1 MRKMATFC
9 VTERDPTGVAKYLPY
24 WYIPQLCWLS
34 GKHCKVPRR
43 PMYEQTWHSVL
54 WDSSP
59 EVWLSIL
66 CTPLVSHPRCSFGQW
81 ELLFG
86 TEGQDPGDP
95 RALTAHVL
103 LPSMDADL
111 AVAGFFCSHN
121 YGGSSIADSGQA
133 SEPPLPGPFR
143 LGSRGVFLCASP
155 QVSGCSHPPA
165 VPLSLPRPREPLV
178 QGPSGSLCGYKGDFV
193 FPDWHDTDS
202 NLNSLLPFLWTLERQ
217 QLIVSEKTLAFLSA
231 WALVHFSRTST
242 FNHEVLS
249 TQSEMSEALA
259 QHFYFLPPIQLRLW

>member
-1 MRKMATFC
+1 MNRHDIQYSGIVLQKFDWVFSALHSSVIPDAALASGSCSLEQKGRTQETPGHWLLMFC
-9 VTERDPTGVAKYLPY
+9 YLP
-24 WYIPQLCWLS
+24 W
-34 GKHCKVPRR
+34 
-43 PMYEQTWHSVL
+43 MQTWQW
-54 WDSSP
+54 WDSS
-59 EVWLSIL
+59 
-66 CTPLVSHPRCSFGQW
+66 
-81 ELLFG
+81 
-86 TEGQDPGDP
+86 
-95 RALTAHVL
+95 
-103 LPSMDADL
+103 
-111 AVAGFFCSHN
+111 VATITVGP
-121 YGGSSIADSGQA
+121 GSSIAGSGQA

-165 VPLSLPRPREPLV
+165 VPLSLPLPHEPLV